1 MHGATGPNIEERIE
15 FCMGLGIYFRET
27 PSSAPPPHPPSPYNP
42 HSSVSAGRV
51 EGKAK
56 KNKLTSDRRKGR
68 RRRKGDEN
76 RIRE

>member
-27 PSSAPPPHPPSPYNP
+27 PSSAPPHPPSPYNP

-56 KNKLTSDRRKGR
+56 KK
-68 RRRKGDEN
+68 
-76 RIRE
+76 